1 MISSAI
7 IQDINNT
14 VPGHIGFF
22 FFDFQDAGKQ
32 DERALLSSLI
42 FQLGNQ
48 SNDLFDILLDLYSS
62 HRNKMQPPSVN
73 ALTRCLE
80 NMLRVSNEVPIYLI
94 VDALDECPNAE
105 TSPWRGRVL
114 ALVEK
119 FVKCDLP
126 KLRICITSRP
136 EADIQATLGPLTP
149 TSNISLHDESG
160 QKGDIVDFVKSE
172 VLSDPDMRRWRE
184 EDKDSV
190 IKTLS
195 DKSGGM

>member
-1 MISSAI
+1 MSSTND
-7 IQDINNT
+7 QLCDH
-14 VPGHIGFF
+14 PGYQQYCARTH
-22 FFDFQDAGKQ
+22 
-32 DERALLSSLI
+32 R
-42 FQLGNQ
+42 
-48 SNDLFDILLDLYSS
+48 ILLDLYSS

-126 KLRICITSRP
+126 KLRICITSCP

>member
-62 HRNKMQPPSVN
+62 HRNKMHPPSVN

-126 KLRICITSRP
+126 KLRICITSCP

-160 QKGDIVDFVKSE
+160 QKGEPRIALCSPSCVRKNLILVLVDPVWMARL
-172 VLSDPDMRRWRE
+172 V
-184 EDKDSV
+184 
-190 IKTLS
+190 
-195 DKSGGM
+195 